1 MPKTAEASAIKV
13 VIADDHPLV
22 RLALRQSLELEGGFR
37 VLAQVETG
45 EEAVSAVLREPPD
58 LVLLDYQMPVLDGL
72 GAARAIGQAHPE
84 VGIVMLTAEDDLRI
98 ADEAAGAG
106 VRGLVLKS
114 DPAERLIDTLRV
126 VAAGG
131 SAMPPDLTVIVEP
144 ESERSGLEP

>member
-1 MPKTAEASAIKV
+1 MPKTAESPAIKV

-22 RLALRQSLELEGGFR
+22 RLALRQSLELEGDFR
-37 VLAQVETG
+37 VLAEVTTG
-45 EEAVSAVLREPPD
+45 EEAVSAVRREPPD
-58 LVLLDYQMPVLDGL
+58 LVLLDYQMPVLNGL

-84 VGIVMLTAEDDLRI
+84 VGMVMLTAEDDRRI
-98 ADEAAGAG
+98 ADEAAGVG

-144 ESERSGLEP
+144 DAERSRLER

>member
-1 MPKTAEASAIKV
+1 MPNPAEANAIKV

-22 RLALRQSLELEGGFR
+22 RLALRQSLELEGDFR
-37 VLAQVETG
+37 VLAEVRTG
-45 EEAVSAVLREPPD
+45 QEAVTAVGQEPPD

-72 GAARAIGQAHPE
+72 EAARAIREAHPE

-98 ADEAAGAG
+98 TDEAAGAG

-114 DPAERLIDTLRV
+114 DPAERLIDTMRV

-131 SAMPPDLTVIVEP
+131 STMEPDLTVIVEP
-144 ESERSGLEP
+144 DQERSHLEP

>member
-1 MPKTAEASAIKV
+1 MPNPAEPNAIKV

-22 RLALRQSLELEGGFR
+22 RLALRQSLELEGDFR
-37 VLAQVETG
+37 VLAEVRTG
-45 EEAVSAVLREPPD
+45 QEAVTAVGQEPPD

-72 GAARAIGQAHPE
+72 EAARAIREAHPE

-98 ADEAAGAG
+98 TDEAAGAG

-114 DPAERLIDTLRV
+114 DPAERLIDTIRV

-131 SAMPPDLTVIVEP
+131 STMEPDLTVIVEP
-144 ESERSGLEP
+144 DQERSHLEP

>member
-1 MPKTAEASAIKV
+1 MPKTAEAPAIKV

-22 RLALRQSLELEGGFR
+22 RLALRQSLELEGEFR
-37 VLAQVETG
+37 VLAEVETG
-45 EEAVSAVLREPPD
+45 EEAVSAVRREPPD

-72 GAARAIGQAHPE
+72 GAARAIGQAHPQ
-84 VGIVMLTAEDDLRI
+84 VGMVMLTAEDDRRI

-106 VRGLVLKS
+106 VRGMVLKS

-131 SAMPPDLTVIVEP
+131 NAMAPDLTVIVEP
-144 ESERSGLEP
+144 DPERSRLER